1 MKKVFLIAIW
11 AICLANAFFFIDI
24 LINFCLGYT
33 KSAISGAT
41 TEETQA
47 YLSVVMLAVIGLTLY
62 FYTKLL
68 IPKQFNSRNELW

>member
-1 MKKVFLIAIW
+1 MRKLFLVAIW

-33 KSAISGAT
+33 ESAISGAT

-47 YLSVVMLAVIGLTLY
+47 CLSVVMLAVIGITLY

-68 IPKQFNSRNELW
+68 TPKQFNSKNELW

>member
-33 KSAISGAT
+33 ESAISGAT
-41 TEETQA
+41 TKESQA
-47 YLSVVMLAVIGLTLY
+47 YFSVVMLVLITLTLY
-62 FYTKLL
+62 LYTKCLTFK
-68 IPKQFNSRNELW
+68 KQ

>member
-1 MKKVFLIAIW
+1 MKKVFLVAIW

-33 KSAISGAT
+33 ESSISGAT
-41 TEETQA
+41 TKETQV
-47 YLSVVMLAVIGLTLY
+47 YLSVVMLAVIGITLY

-68 IPKQFNSRNELW
+68 TPKQFNSRNELW